1 MSNQIPVAMVN
12 QFKMNVFH
20 LAQQKGSLL
29 RNEVRNET
37 QKAEAAFYD
46 YIGVVEARERV
57 GRHSQVEY
65 TDTPHGRRMVT
76 TKDYYHAD
84 LVDNVDKLRTLQNPE
99 SEYTKSFKMAMGRK
113 IDDVIIEG
121 LLGTSY
127 SGKKGETAVVLPDS
141 QKIAAHTGAALSGLN
156 VKTLRAIRKAFNEN
170 ELGDEPICMII
181 SAEQLDNMLGETE
194 ITSSDYAAIKALVQG
209 EVNSFM
215 GIRFKQMERLPASS
229 TAVKYSVVDG
239 SIDAAGTEIAIGGA
253 RRCIAFQKSGV
264 ILAVGADVVGKID
277 SLPDMHYSNQVYF
290 SMTMGSA
297 RMEEVKVLEVNVK
310 EA

>member
-20 LAQQKGSLL
+20 LAQQKGSKL

-37 QKAEAAFYD
+37 QKAEAAYYD
-46 YIGVVEARERV
+46 YMGPVEARERV

-76 TKDYYHAD
+76 TKDFYHAD
-84 LVDNVDKLRTLQNPE
+84 LVDDVDKLRTLQNPE
-99 SEYTKSFKMAMGRK
+99 SEYTKAFKMAMGRK

-121 LLGTSY
+121 ILGTAY
-127 SGKKGETAVVLPDS
+127 AGKKGEIPVELPTT
-141 QKIAAHTGAALSGLN
+141 QKVAGFDGSALSGLN
-156 VKTLRAIRKAFNEN
+156 VKTLRLIKKTFNKR
-170 ELGDEPICMII
+170 ELGDEPIVMII
-181 SAEQLDNMLGETE
+181 SAEQLDDMLGETE

-215 GIRFKQMERLPASS
+215 GIRFKTIERLPVNA
-229 TAVKYSVVDG
+229 ADEKYSVTTG
-239 SIDAAGTEIAIGGA
+239 EWDASGTAITAGKG
-253 RRCIAFQKSGV
+253 RVCIAFQKSGV
-264 ILAVGADVVGKID
+264 LLAVAKDVTGRVD
-277 SLPDMHYSNQVYF
+277 SLPEMHYSNQVYF
-290 SMTMGSA
+290 SMSMGA
-297 RMEEVKVLEVNVK
+297 TRMEEVKVLRVLIK